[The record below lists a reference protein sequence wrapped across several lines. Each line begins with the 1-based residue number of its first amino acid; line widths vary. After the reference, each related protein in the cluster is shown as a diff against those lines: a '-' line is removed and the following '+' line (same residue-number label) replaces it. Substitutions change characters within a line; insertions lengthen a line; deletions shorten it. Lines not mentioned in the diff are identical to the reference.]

1 MPATEERHNNHM
13 FQIDSTVQY
22 DGPCADFAS
31 FTGSPL
37 WGYGVDGVIERA
49 EAKGWRVERRERLN
63 TPYGLSPL
71 VVHFVAPSGRDVIWI
86 PSYGEVVG
94 EDSLFH
100 LNFKKCFWVLWK
112 AGVKVMLVGGTSG
125 IADWRQGDVAIRP
138 GDVVLPW
145 SFYTRPVH
153 RGLPGT
159 QFESMWSKCHFL
171 LGQPF
176 CPLLQTKMEAR
187 LTPFAKNGQIRGV
200 RTPADTRVA
209 LVVPDSIAFE
219 TDFDILH
226 WMSTAKTASDL
237 QPDRPPIATLHGD
250 CQNPLLARYLGIHVL
265 YYNMV
270 SNYAQGLE
278 AEHDIRGTMLHLYT
292 KTFPEIA
299 LTLELELLAGLEVPD
314 GDGCLCTSSMTIAPP
329 VFSQTLTQPE

>member
-1 MPATEERHNNHM
+1 M
-13 FQIDSTVQY
+13 QIRVDTSVEY
-22 DGPCADFAS
+22 DGPKAEFAS

-49 EAKGWRVERRERLN
+49 EAQGWQAARRERLK

-71 VVHFVAPSGRDVIWI
+71 VVHFVTSSGRDVLWI

-94 EDSLFH
+94 EDSLYH
-100 LNFKKCFWVLWK
+100 LNYEKSFWVLWQ

-125 IADWRQGDVAIRP
+125 IADWRQGEEAIRP

-145 SFYTRPVH
+145 SFWTRPVH

-159 QFESMWSKCHFL
+159 PFESMWSKSHFL

-176 CPLLQTKMEAR
+176 CPTLQGIMESKLA
-187 LTPFAKNGQIRGV
+187 PFVESGQIRGV
-200 RTPADTRVA
+200 RPPADTRVA
-209 LVVPDSIAFE
+209 LVVPESITFE

-226 WMSTAKTASDL
+226 WLAVSKNASDL
-237 QPDRPPIATLHGD
+237 QPERPTVATLHGD
-250 CQNPLLARYLGIHVL
+250 CMNPLLARYLGIHVL
-265 YYNMV
+265 YYHMV

-278 AEHDIRGTMLHLYT
+278 PEHNIRGTIHHLYT
-292 KTFPEIA
+292 KVFPEIS
-299 LTLELELLAGLEVPD
+299 LELELALLSTLQIPD
-314 GDGCLCTSSMTIAPP
+314 GDGCVCTSSLTEAPP
-329 VFSQTLTQPE
+329 VFSQSLTQPD

>member
-1 MPATEERHNNHM
+1 MK
-13 FQIDSTVQY
+13 QIDPSVQY
-22 DGPCADFAS
+22 DGPKATFAS

-49 EAKGWRVERRERLN
+49 LRQGWRVERRERLD

-71 VVHFVAPSGRDVIWI
+71 VVHFVAPNGRDVLWI

-94 EDSLFH
+94 EDSLYH
-100 LNFKKCFWVLWK
+100 LNFEKCFWVLWQ
-112 AGVKVMLVGGTSG
+112 AGVKVMMVGGTSG
-125 IADWRQGDVAIRP
+125 IADWRAGDAAIRP

-159 QFESMWSKCHFL
+159 PFESMWSKSHFV

-176 CPLLQTKMEAR
+176 CPDLQATMASA
-187 LTPFAKNGQIRGV
+187 LAPFVESSRIRGV
-200 RTPADTRVA
+200 RTPSDSRVA
-209 LVVPDSIAFE
+209 LVVPESITFE

-226 WMSTAKTASDL
+226 WLAVAKSASDL
-237 QPDRPPIATLHGD
+237 QPDRPPISTLHGD
-250 CQNPLLARYLGIHVL
+250 CLNPVLARYLGIHVL
-265 YYNMV
+265 YYHMV

-278 AEHDIRGTMLHLYT
+278 EEHSIRGTIHRLYT
-292 KTFPEIA
+292 KVFPEIA
-299 LTLELELLAGLEVPD
+299 LALELNLLATLQIPD
-314 GDGCLCTSSMTIAPP
+314 GGDCQCASSLTEAPP
-329 VFSQTLTQPE
+329 VFSQSLTQPL